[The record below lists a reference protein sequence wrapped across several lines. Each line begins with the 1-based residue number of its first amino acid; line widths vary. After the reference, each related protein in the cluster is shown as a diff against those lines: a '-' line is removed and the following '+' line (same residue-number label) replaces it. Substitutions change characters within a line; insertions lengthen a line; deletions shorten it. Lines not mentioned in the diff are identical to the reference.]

1 MSRSTRT
8 SETAIPTQRPPANA
22 RKRRVRKKVD
32 LPDNTE
38 HQALIG
44 TAANQTLAGNPLV
57 SVRPADLASSAGYLL
72 KAVGKSP
79 LKAGAHLGGYLK
91 ALRGIV
97 GGNSCLAPDPKDKR
111 FADPAWQ
118 SNVFLRALL
127 QSYLAGQTELTRFI
141 ESTDLAPLEK
151 SRARFVAALLADA
164 VAPSNSPLTNPAA
177 LRKLVDTG
185 GMSLARGAR
194 QFGED
199 ILHNRGLPRQ
209 VDSTP
214 FKVGEN
220 IATAK
225 GEVVFRN
232 EMFELLQFAPTTENV
247 FARPLV
253 MSPPQINK
261 YYAIDLAPEKS
272 LIKWIQDSGVNL
284 FVISWRNP
292 TREHRDWG
300 LSDYAMCLDQAVD
313 VARKITGSPDVN
325 MWGSCSGGITLAAYL
340 GWLAARGEGHKVAN
354 TSWAVC
360 VLDMPSALD
369 DTTLGLFTTPSA
381 LRAAKASS
389 RRKGVLSGQG
399 MARMFAWMRPN
410 DLIWNYWVNNYLL
423 GNKPPAFDI
432 LAWNNDTTR
441 LPAQLHADYLDLIQ
455 QNPYSNP
462 GTLEI
467 AGESIDMTQVKV
479 GAYVVGGTTD
489 HITPWQGCYGTARL
503 FGEDTTYVLSNAGHL
518 QSLVNPPGNPK
529 SFYYAAPA
537 DAESPETWLENA
549 GERQQGS
556 WWPHWREWIGERSG
570 DSLPAPKKLGSR
582 KYPPLCPAPGTYVME
597 R

>member
-1 MSRSTRT
+1 VT
-8 SETAIPTQRPPANA
+8 
-22 RKRRVRKKVD
+22 
-32 LPDNTE
+32 
-38 HQALIG
+38 
-44 TAANQTLAGNPLV
+44 
-57 SVRPADLASSAGYLL
+57 
-72 KAVGKSP
+72 
-79 LKAGAHLGGYLK
+79 
-91 ALRGIV
+91 
-97 GGNSCLAPDPKDKR
+97 
-111 FADPAWQ
+111 
-118 SNVFLRALL
+118 
-127 QSYLAGQTELTRFI
+127 
-141 ESTDLAPLEK
+141 
-151 SRARFVAALLADA
+151 
-164 VAPSNSPLTNPAA
+164 
-177 LRKLVDTG
+177 
-185 GMSLARGAR
+185 
-194 QFGED
+194 
-199 ILHNRGLPRQ
+199 
-209 VDSTP
+209 
-214 FKVGEN
+214 
-220 IATAK
+220 
-225 GEVVFRN
+225 
-232 EMFELLQFAPTTENV
+232 
-247 FARPLV
+247 
-253 MSPPQINK
+253 
-261 YYAIDLAPEKS
+261 
-272 LIKWIQDSGVNL
+272 L

-292 TREHRDWG
+292 TREHRNWG
-300 LSDYAMCLDQAVD
+300 LSDYALCLDQAVD
-313 VARKITGSPDVN
+313 VARRITGSPDVN

-354 TSWAVC
+354 TNWAVC

-381 LRAAKASS
+381 LRAAKAGS

-467 AGESIDMTQVKV
+467 AGESIDMTQVQV

-503 FGEDTTYVLSNAGHL
+503 FGEDTTYILSNAGHL

-537 DAESPETWLENA
+537 DAETPDTWLQNA
-549 GERQQGS
+549 GERQPGS
-556 WWPHWREWIGERSG
+556 WWPHWREWIGQRSG
-570 DSLPAPKKLGSR
+570 DSRPAPKKLGSR

>member
-1 MSRSTRT
+1 MSTSTEA
-8 SETAIPTQRPPANA
+8 SETAPLTQRAPAPG
-22 RKRRVRKKVD
+22 RKRRTRKQAD
-32 LPDNTE
+32 LPGDTQQ
-38 HQALIG
+38 QALIG
-44 TAANQTLAGNPLV
+44 AAANQTPAANPLV
-57 SVRPADLASSAGYLL
+57 SVRPTDLANWACCLL

-79 LKAGAHLGGYLK
+79 LKAGAHAGGYLK
-91 ALRGIV
+91 SLRGIV
-97 GGNSCLAPDPKDKR
+97 GGRSCIAPDPKDKR

-118 SNVFLRALL
+118 SNAFLRALL
-127 QSYLAGQTELTRFI
+127 QSYLAGKDELTRFI
-141 ESTDLAPLEK
+141 DASDLAPQEK
-151 SRARFVAALLADA
+151 SRARFIAALLADA
-164 VAPSNSPLTNPAA
+164 LAPSNSPLSNPAA

-185 GMSLARGAR
+185 GMSLARGFG
-194 QFGED
+194 QFGHD
-199 ILHNRGLPRQ
+199 LLNNRGLPRQ
-209 VDSTP
+209 VDSAP

-232 EMFELLQFAPTTENV
+232 EMFELLQFAPTTERV

-261 YYAIDLAPEKS
+261 YYAIDLSPEKS
-272 LIKWIQDSGVNL
+272 LIKWIQDSGVSL

-300 LSDYAMCLDQAVD
+300 LADYALCLDQAVD
-313 VARKITGSPDVN
+313 VARSITRSPDVN

-354 TSWAVC
+354 TCWAVC

-369 DTTLGLFTTPSA
+369 DTDLGLFNTPSA

-389 RRKGVLSGQG
+389 RRKGVLSGQD

-410 DLIWNYWVNNYLL
+410 DLIWSYWVNNYLL

-432 LAWNNDTTR
+432 LAWNNDTTQ

-455 QNPYSNP
+455 QNPYVNP
-462 GTLEI
+462 GILEI
-467 AGESIDMTQVKV
+467 AGELIDMTQVQV

-537 DAESPETWLENA
+537 TAEAPEDWLQNA

-556 WWPHWREWIGERSG
+556 WWPHWREWIGQRSG
-570 DSLPAPKKLGSR
+570 DSLVAPKRLGSR
-582 KYPPLCPAPGTYVME
+582 KHRPLCPAPGTYVMT

>member
-1 MSRSTRT
+1 MSRSNRT
-8 SETAIPTQRPPANA
+8 SETASSTQPSQATG
-22 RKRRVRKKVD
+22 RKRRARKDSD
-32 LPDNTE
+32 LPDDTRQQE
-38 HQALIG
+38 LIG
-44 TAANQTLAGNPLV
+44 SAANQTLAGNPLV
-57 SVRPADLASSAGYLL
+57 SVRAADLASSAGYLL
-72 KAVGKSP
+72 KAVAKSP

-91 ALRGIV
+91 ELRGIV
-97 GGNSCLAPDPKDKR
+97 GGNSSIAPDPKDKR

-118 SNVFLRALL
+118 SNAFLRALL
-127 QSYLAGQTELTRFI
+127 QSYLAGQSELIRFI

-151 SRARFVAALLADA
+151 SQARFVAALLADA
-164 VAPSNSPLTNPAA
+164 VAPSNSPLTNPVA

-185 GMSLARGAR
+185 GMSLARGIR

-199 ILHNRGLPRQ
+199 MLTNRGLPRQ

-225 GEVVFRN
+225 GAVVFRN
-232 EMFELLQFAPTTENV
+232 EMFELLQFAPTTENIY
-247 FARPLV
+247 ARPLV

-261 YYAIDLAPEKS
+261 YYAIDLSPEKS
-272 LIKWIQDSGVNL
+272 LIQWIQDSGVNL
-284 FVISWRNP
+284 FIISWRNP

-300 LSDYAMCLDQAVD
+300 LSDYALCLDQAVD
-313 VARKITGSPDVN
+313 VARRITGSPDVN

-467 AGESIDMTQVKV
+467 AGESIDMTQVQV

-503 FGEDTTYVLSNAGHL
+503 FGEDTIYVLSNAGHL

-537 DAESPETWLENA
+537 AAETPETWLQNA
-549 GERQQGS
+549 GERQPGS
-556 WWPHWREWIGERSG
+556 WWPHWREWIGQRSG
-570 DSLPAPKKLGSR
+570 DSRPAPKKLGSR

>member
-1 MSRSTRT
+1 MSRSTPT
-8 SETAIPTQRPPANA
+8 SETTPPATG
-22 RKRRVRKKVD
+22 RKRRTLKQAD
-32 LPDNTE
+32 LAHDTQQ
-38 HQALIG
+38 QALIG
-44 TAANQTLAGNPLV
+44 NATHQTPAANPLV
-57 SVRPADLASSAGYLL
+57 SVRPADLASWAGCLL

-79 LKAGAHLGGYLK
+79 LKAGAHMGGYLK
-91 ALRGIV
+91 ALAGIA
-97 GGNSCLAPDPKDKR
+97 GGHCSIAPNPRDKR

-118 SNVFLRALL
+118 SNAFLRALL
-127 QSYLAGQTELTRFI
+127 QSYLAGQDELTRFI
-141 ESTDLAPLEK
+141 EASDLAQQEK

-164 VAPSNSPLTNPAA
+164 LAPSNSPLTNPAA

-185 GMSLARGAR
+185 GMSLARGLG
-194 QFGED
+194 QFGHD
-199 ILHNRGLPRQ
+199 LLHNRGLPKQ

-232 EMFELLQFAPTTENV
+232 EMFELLQFAPTTEKV
-247 FARPLV
+247 YARPLV

-272 LIKWIQDSGVNL
+272 LIKWIQDSGVRL

-292 TREHRDWG
+292 TRAHRDWG
-300 LSDYAMCLDQAVD
+300 LADYALCLDQAVD
-313 VARKITGSPDVN
+313 VARSITRSPDVN

-360 VLDMPSALD
+360 VLDMPSALG
-369 DTTLGLFTTPSA
+369 DTTLGLFNTPSA

-389 RRKGVLSGQG
+389 RRKGVLSGQD

-410 DLIWNYWVNNYLL
+410 DLIWSYWVNNYLL

-455 QNPYSNP
+455 QNPYVNP
-462 GTLEI
+462 GALEI
-467 AGESIDMTQVKV
+467 AGEAIDMTQVKV

-489 HITPWQGCYGTARL
+489 HITPWQGCYRTARL
-503 FGEDTTYVLSNAGHL
+503 FGEDATYVLSNAGHL

-529 SFYYAAPA
+529 SFYHAAPA
-537 DAESPETWLENA
+537 TAEAPEAWLHNA

-556 WWPHWREWIGERSG
+556 WWPHWREWIGQRSG
-570 DSLPAPKKLGSR
+570 DSLAPPKKLGSR
-582 KYPPLCPAPGTYVME
+582 KYPPLCPAPGTYVMA

>member
-1 MSRSTRT
+1 MSKSPRT
-8 SETAIPTQRPPANA
+8 SQTATTAKRLPAAGRTRRP
-22 RKRRVRKKVD
+22 RKDAD
-32 LPDNTE
+32 LPQNAE
-38 HQALIG
+38 QHELIG
-44 TAANQTLAGNPLV
+44 TATSQTLAGNPLV
-57 SVRPADLASSAGYLL
+57 SVRAADLASSTGYLL
-72 KAVGKSP
+72 KALGKSP
-79 LKAGAHLGGYLK
+79 LKAGYHLGGYLK
-91 ALRGIV
+91 ELRAIV
-97 GGNSCLAPDPKDKR
+97 GGTSSIAPDPRDRR

-118 SNVFLRALL
+118 SNFLLRALL
-127 QSYLAGQTELTRFI
+127 QSYLAGQSEFTRFI
-141 ESTDLAPLEK
+141 ESTDLAPMEK
-151 SRARFVAALLADA
+151 SRAQFVASLLADA
-164 VAPSNSPLTNPAA
+164 LSPSNSPLTNPAA

-185 GMSLARGAR
+185 GVSLAKGVR
-194 QFGED
+194 QFTHD
-199 ILHNRGLPRQ
+199 LLNNRGLPAQ

-232 EMFELLQFAPTTENV
+232 DMFELLQFAPTTANTY
-247 FARPLV
+247 ARPLV

-292 TREHRDWG
+292 TSEHRDWG
-300 LSDYAMCLDQAVD
+300 LSDYALCLDQAVD
-313 VARKITGSPDVN
+313 VARKVTGSPDVN

-369 DTTLGLFTTPSA
+369 GTTLGLFTTPAA

-389 RRKGVLSGQG
+389 RRKGVLSGQD

-441 LPAQLHADYLDLIQ
+441 LPAQLHADYLDLVQ
-455 QNPYSNP
+455 LNPYSNP

-467 AGESIDMTQVKV
+467 AGEAIDMTQVKV
-479 GAYVVGGTTD
+479 GAYVIGGTTD

-503 FGEDTTYVLSNAGHL
+503 FGADATYVLSNAGHL

-529 SFYYAAPA
+529 SFFYAAPA
-537 DAESPETWLENA
+537 AADDPETWLQNA

-556 WWPHWREWIGERSG
+556 WWPHWREWIQQRSG
-570 DSLPAPKKLGSR
+570 DSLPAPKKLGAR